1 MVSQF
6 LDSQVLFVTHKYPPS
21 TGGMQ
26 KQSFELIEYFRK
38 KIAVS
43 SIIYRSS
50 YPRIFF
56 FLTVT
61 VRSFFKVLG
70 DRRIRLVH
78 ANDGLMALFLTP
90 LLLSGRVKLCATV
103 HGLDVVFNFSP
114 YRWWVK
120 RFLSK
125 FSFLIAVSEAT
136 LEECV
141 KIGIPRHKI
150 HFIPNAVELPNM
162 TEKDAE
168 FRNWL
173 EENYGVSL
181 GNRLIISSV
190 GRPIPR
196 KGFGWFAKN
205 VLPRIPNSIYL
216 VVGTEMKSS
225 GVILTLKRI
234 LPRPIFEKLCK
245 MLGVP
250 LDTVVLTEIAKRGDK
265 LALLSKISK
274 EKLLQIY
281 LHTDLF
287 VMPNLHVE
295 GDFEG
300 FGLVALE
307 AGVLGT
313 VCLVA
318 DVDGI
323 PSAIKDGVNG
333 FLLESGKPDIW
344 INKIGELSDNDGI
357 SEAKKKFKSHY
368 QADQITW
375 NEVGERYLNLFKAQI
390 F

>member
-1 MVSQF
+1 
-6 LDSQVLFVTHKYPPS
+6 
-21 TGGMQ
+21 
-26 KQSFELIEYFRK
+26 
-38 KIAVS
+38 
-43 SIIYRSS
+43 
-50 YPRIFF
+50 
-56 FLTVT
+56 
-61 VRSFFKVLG
+61 
-70 DRRIRLVH
+70 
-78 ANDGLMALFLTP
+78 
-90 LLLSGRVKLCATV
+90 
-103 HGLDVVFNFSP
+103 
-114 YRWWVK
+114 
-120 RFLSK
+120 
-125 FSFLIAVSEAT
+125 
-136 LEECV
+136 
-141 KIGIPRHKI
+141 
-150 HFIPNAVELPNM
+150 
-162 TEKDAE
+162 
-168 FRNWL
+168 
-173 EENYGVSL
+173 
-181 GNRLIISSV
+181 
-190 GRPIPR
+190 
-196 KGFGWFAKN
+196 
-205 VLPRIPNSIYL
+205 
-216 VVGTEMKSS
+216 MKSS